1 MLVLSPS
8 GRVIADSAVPG
19 EVGTSYASRPEVKAA
34 LKGQDYQQ
42 TRNSQTLGTPIL
54 ATAVPITKGGSPAG
68 AVRITQ
74 SVSAVT
80 SAVRTAILGL
90 VILGAV
96 VLALALVAGALIAQQ
111 ISRPIRRLDRVA
123 RRVAAGELEAQAPL
137 EGSTEQRSLAVSFND
152 MTARMRRLL
161 HSQQD
166 FVADASHQLRTP
178 LTGLRLQLEELRET
192 AAPGDPSVARLDAAL
207 AEVDR
212 LSEMVNELLI
222 LSRAGEH
229 ELPAQRVEL
238 APAVDALVKRWHKAA
253 ADAEVQLLRH
263 SEAAAEPVWCA
274 PADLDRAL
282 DALVENAI
290 RYSPPGGSVDIVI
303 GLGAR
308 GGSRP
313 RTRSRSRRGGGRL
326 RALLPWQ
333 GGTERPARHWARAA
347 DRSGAGGAMGR
358 FGDAH
363 EPPGRGR
370 PRRRGVRPGRGDGG
384 QWLPWRAMTSLG
396 SIRWIL
402 LALLGLAVAAGVSV
416 AASQL
421 VSQRIGLA
429 AEPVSAGKDLAP
441 PKHDSGRRRGGCQ
454 SPHVDRHDHR
464 ALHDH
469 DHDHALD
476 RAIVNADDDH
486 ATTAAV
492 LKLAVNGPS
501 GRRDTARA
509 A

>member
-1 MLVLSPS
+1 MLLLAVVALGIPLALSLRDRVDAEVRDQARSEANVVAASAVAVLGTGQRHTLDRLTRVAARSVRGRVLVLSAS
-8 GRVIADSAVPG
+8 GRVIADSAGPG
-19 EVGTSYASRPEVKAA
+19 EVGTSYATRPEVKAA

-54 ATAVPITKGGSPAG
+54 ATAVPITKGGGSAG

-96 VLALALVAGALIAQQ
+96 VLALALFAGALIAQQ

-152 MTARMRRLL
+152 MTTRMRRLL

-192 AAPGDPSVARLDAAL
+192 AAQDDPSIARLDAAL

-229 ELPAQRVEL
+229 ELPAQRVDL
-238 APAVDALVKRWHKAA
+238 APAMDALVERWNKAA
-253 ADAEVQLLRH
+253 ADAKVRLLRRADDGG
-263 SEAAAEPVWCA
+263 EVVWCA

-290 RYSPPGGSVDIVI
+290 RYSPPGGSVDVVTGPGRVEVLDRGPGLDPASVVSVFVGFYGGWGGGNGPHGT
-303 GLGAR
+303 GLGLSIARELVEQWGGLVTLTNRPDGGARAVVAFAPVDATAPNGYR
-308 GGSRP
+308 GGR
-313 RTRSRSRRGGGRL
+313 
-326 RALLPWQ
+326 
-333 GGTERPARHWARAA
+333 
-347 DRSGAGGAMGR
+347 
-358 FGDAH
+358 
-363 EPPGRGR
+363 
-370 PRRRGVRPGRGDGG
+370 
-384 QWLPWRAMTSLG
+384 
-396 SIRWIL
+396 
-402 LALLGLAVAAGVSV
+402 
-416 AASQL
+416 
-421 VSQRIGLA
+421 
-429 AEPVSAGKDLAP
+429 
-441 PKHDSGRRRGGCQ
+441 
-454 SPHVDRHDHR
+454 
-464 ALHDH
+464 
-469 DHDHALD
+469 
-476 RAIVNADDDH
+476 
-486 ATTAAV
+486 
-492 LKLAVNGPS
+492 
-501 GRRDTARA
+501 
-509 A
+509 

>member
-1 MLVLSPS
+1 VLLLAVVALGIPLALSLRDRVDAEVRDQARSEANVVAASAVAMLGTGERHTLDRLTKVAARSVRGRVLVLNPS
-8 GRVIADSAVPG
+8 GRVIADSAGPG
-19 EVGTSYASRPEVKAA
+19 EVGTSYATRPEVKAA

-54 ATAVPITKGGSPAG
+54 ATAVPITKAGSSAG

-123 RRVAAGELEAQAPL
+123 RRVAGGELEAQAQL

-192 AAPGDPSVARLDAAL
+192 AAPDDPSVARLGAAL

-229 ELPAQRVEL
+229 ELPAQRVDL
-238 APAVDALVKRWHKAA
+238 APAVDTLVERWHKAA
-253 ADAEVQLLRH
+253 ADADVRLLRH
-263 SEAAAEPVWCA
+263 SEAGVEPVWCA

-290 RYSPPGGSVDIVI
+290 RYSPPGGSVDVVI
-303 GLGAR
+303 GPGSVEVLDRGPGLDPAEEETVFERFYRGRAGRNGPHGTGLGLPIARELVEQWGGSVTLTNRPDGGAR
-308 GGSRP
+308 AVVAFAPVEATAADGY
-313 RTRSRSRRGGGRL
+313 RGGR
-326 RALLPWQ
+326 
-333 GGTERPARHWARAA
+333 
-347 DRSGAGGAMGR
+347 
-358 FGDAH
+358 
-363 EPPGRGR
+363 
-370 PRRRGVRPGRGDGG
+370 
-384 QWLPWRAMTSLG
+384 
-396 SIRWIL
+396 
-402 LALLGLAVAAGVSV
+402 
-416 AASQL
+416 
-421 VSQRIGLA
+421 
-429 AEPVSAGKDLAP
+429 
-441 PKHDSGRRRGGCQ
+441 
-454 SPHVDRHDHR
+454 
-464 ALHDH
+464 
-469 DHDHALD
+469 
-476 RAIVNADDDH
+476 
-486 ATTAAV
+486 
-492 LKLAVNGPS
+492 
-501 GRRDTARA
+501 
-509 A
+509 